1 MTLRIR
7 SLEQEDLGEA
17 DRILR
22 LAFDT
27 FLGLKGPHSNFGD
40 RDLVR
45 TRWRTDPKSAF
56 AAELDGRLV
65 GSNFTTCWGTVS
77 FFGPLSVHPELWNQ
91 GIAQRLLES
100 AMTQFAQWQSR
111 HVGLFTFANSPG
123 HAALYQRFDF
133 WPRFV
138 TAIMSKAPVKS
149 TNTRCLLFS
158 EATKEERQKLIS
170 ECAGLTDAIYP
181 GLDVSREIRAVQ
193 AQNLGDTLLVAR
205 DSRVAAFAVC
215 HIGAGTEA
223 GSGNCYVK
231 FGAARPGSQAS
242 RDFVQLLE
250 ACESLASARQ
260 LRTIRAGVNLGRIES
275 YKLLLEHGFRTEMHG
290 IAMQHANDEG
300 YNRPGIY
307 VLDDWR

>member
-27 FLGLKGPHSNFGD
+27 FLGLKGTHSNFGD

-45 TRWRTDPKSAF
+45 TRWRTDPKGAF

-91 GIAQRLLES
+91 GIAQRLLAS
-100 AMTQFAQWQSR
+100 AMTQFAKWQSR

-138 TAIMSKAPVKS
+138 TAIMSKVPAKS
-149 TNTRCLLFS
+149 TNTSCLLFS

-170 ECAGLTDAIYP
+170 ECVGLTDGIYP

-193 AQNLGDTLLVAR
+193 AQNLGDTLLVVR
-205 DSRVAAFAVC
+205 DSKIAAFAVC
-215 HIGAGTEA
+215 HIGSGTEA